1 MTGNRLFFV
10 RHGATAWSESGQ
22 HTSYTDIELTE
33 EGRAQ
38 AQALAPRLASEH
50 FALVLT
56 SPRVRARATAALA
69 GFADAVVDDD
79 LAEWNYGELE
89 GTTSDEIHAR
99 GGTWSDWTIFTGAVP
114 GGETLDEVAARAR
127 RVLTRADAAAGDVCC
142 FGHGHMLRVLAAVA
156 LAFDPGAGAHL
167 ALEPA
172 TVNIV
177 GWEHASRALYAWNV
191 RG

>member
-1 MTGNRLFFV
+1 M
-10 RHGATAWSESGQ
+10 
-22 HTSYTDIELTE
+22 
-33 EGRAQ
+33 
-38 AQALAPRLASEH
+38 
-50 FALVLT
+50 
-56 SPRVRARATAALA
+56 A
-69 GFADAVVDDD
+69 GFADAIVDDD

-114 GGETLDEVAARAR
+114 GGEKLDEVAARAR
-127 RVLTRADAAAGDVCC
+127 RVLARVDAADGDVCC

-156 LAFDPGAGAHL
+156 LALDPGAGAHL

-177 GWEHASRALYAWNV
+177 GWEHASRALYVWNV